1 MTVALRSLPPLPR
14 VVIAPAVT
22 KGSWTLLK
30 LSNAETV
37 VSQGTSHDRPYD
49 KQTCRVAGYNSFVAL
64 DRPTSQAKISNVLTQ
79 TSAPD

>member
-49 KQTCRVAGYNSFVAL
+49 TDMSSCWLQQLCRFGQTYLTGQNFKRL
-64 DRPTSQAKISNVLTQ
+64 DTHQCT
-79 TSAPD
+79 